1 MKKKSSKPK
10 APPRLSQKI
19 LKKHIKLKRNV
30 DKRKT
35 VFKNPNWKST
45 NNLKYTINP
54 KPTSY

>member
-19 LKKHIKLKRNV
+19 LKNTSNKKNV